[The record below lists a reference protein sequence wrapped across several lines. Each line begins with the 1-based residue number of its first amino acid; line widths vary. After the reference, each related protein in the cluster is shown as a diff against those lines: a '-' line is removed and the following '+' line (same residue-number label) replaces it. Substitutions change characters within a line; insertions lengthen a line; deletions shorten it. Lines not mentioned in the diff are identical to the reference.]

1 MKNYIILITIFVS
14 FITFAYSGLFEYD
27 LIGGTELNGSGC
39 VCHMVE
45 RDTSVTVWIEGPDTL
60 ETGQT
65 GVYRMF
71 LTNGPAEAGGYNVA
85 VRFGIMSLVDTF
97 SVWDYRSP
105 NELTQAFPLVFPTLQ
120 DTIYWEFAYTA
131 PDSVLIDTLYSCG
144 LSIVYDHIPDF
155 LDRWNFGPKFPVV
168 VRDNIVPVEFISFTS
183 SIDKNNVTLN
193 WITATET
200 NNMGFEV
207 ERKQV
212 FSSLSSVHNENWV
225 RISFINGSG
234 TTTKSKTYSFVDN
247 NPSLGKYQYRLK
259 QIDFNGSIEYSNIID
274 VEIAS
279 PDIFTLEQN
288 YPNPFNPTT
297 VIRYTIPN
305 VISTEARNLKVEI
318 TVYDVLGNEV
328 ATLVNEEKPS
338 GIYEVEF
345 NASYLSSGVYLYT
358 IKVVDPESSSGQS
371 FMQTRKMLLLK

>member
-27 LIGGTELNGSGC
+27 LIGGTQLNGAGC
-39 VCHMVE
+39 VCHTIE

-65 GVYRMF
+65 GIYRMF

-85 VRFGIMSLVDTF
+85 GRFGIMSLVDTF

-105 NELTQAFPLVFPTLQ
+105 NELTQAFPLVFPTPQ

-168 VRDNIVPVEFISFTS
+168 VTDNIVPVEFISFTS

-193 WITATET
+193 WTTATET

-212 FSSLSSVHNENWV
+212 FSSQSSVHNENWV
-225 RISFINGSG
+225 RIDFVTGSG
-234 TTTKSKTYSFVDN
+234 TTTKSQTYSFVDN
-247 NPSLGKYQYRLK
+247 NLSAGKYQYRLK
-259 QIDFNGSIEYSNIID
+259 QIDFDGSFEYSNTID
-274 VEIAS
+274 VEIIS

-297 VIRYTIPN
+297 VIQFSIP
-305 VISTEARNLKVEI
+305 SVE
-318 TVYDVLGNEV
+318 THRD
-328 ATLVNEEKPS
+328 
-338 GIYEVEF
+338 
-345 NASYLSSGVYLYT
+345 ASL
-358 IKVVDPESSSGQS
+358 
-371 FMQTRKMLLLK
+371 